1 MSVVLEKIQK
11 FFKIFS
17 IFIIS
22 FIDRPVFMAYI
33 AGFSAGASTA
43 IVGRAKTSWAVAHH
57 L

>member
-33 AGFSAGASTA
+33 ASFSAGASTA